1 MTDLNE
7 LPEGFGQA
15 DPDFMH
21 EAYAEAK
28 KERSETGDVLFL
40 KSGVTH
46 VFVLPPHKDA
56 PSWFREYREHGIRP
70 EGKFTT
76 ITCPKEEGDPC
87 PICEAAAVLW
97 DEKTNESIT
106 AAKRLTAKKQF
117 LYNVYVFSSPDGKA
131 LKDGIHTLKSGVTVY
146 KELMAYDSDDAGGWG
161 NITDLTR
168 GVEFRIERT
177 GRGRFDTKYSA
188 MPVPQ
193 RTNLLEKLDA
203 AGFKIGPPTDLTKV
217 YPARKYDALLELL
230 EQDVPEEEKE

>member
-97 DEKTNESIT
+97 DEKTDESIT

-161 NITDLTR
+161 DITNLTK